1 MYANAFKVFAVFSC
15 CYSSLHA
22 LIKISSTEIHSY
34 IIQIP
39 PKDATVGSYDT

>member
-1 MYANAFKVFAVFSC
+1 MYANAFKVFSC

-22 LIKISSTEIHSY
+22 LIKISSTEIHCY

-39 PKDATVGSYDT
+39 PRDATVGSYDT